1 MSKHSL
7 KNVWEIL
14 KVMWSLDKVYFV
26 VSAVQGIAS
35 TASTLLNI
43 FLIKTVI
50 DGVLAGW
57 SDSVFLQT
65 LAVFAALKFIML
77 IVKAYT
83 VQLNFVHI
91 DLLQHKMIVLL
102 SKKVL
107 DLDYDK
113 LEDPDVLDLK
123 ERALFPITNF
133 GAIYEL
139 LHQVA
144 AFGVALMTFV
154 GVFVILLSFSV
165 WFTLGIALITS
176 VTIYMS
182 IRQSVRM
189 KDSFSEVI
197 PINRRYGYYAGLVT
211 DATHQKEFRLYDM
224 DELIVHRV
232 DGFLDKTMAWFRKM
246 NIMVGNSQSAINAVT
261 GVATFLTYAYTGV
274 RVVTAS
280 WGPQIGLGNFSMYIN
295 ATTQFSDA
303 MKSMVNAVTEIFMMA
318 GYLEPTMQL
327 LGLENR
333 GEIGGKEVPGHFETL
348 RFENVV
354 FQYPNTERVI
364 LDDVSFELKKGEK
377 ISIVGLNNAGKST
390 VVKLIC
396 RFFEPDAGRILWNG
410 KDIRTL
416 DHALYMEELSTVFQ
430 DFHLFPFSIAQNL
443 TEDQA
448 NDERLLQ
455 KVDMWDKVAKL
466 PKGLESMLD
475 KKVNEEGVD
484 FSGGERQKI
493 AIARALGKDY
503 SLIILD
509 EPTAALDP
517 LAESE
522 IYEKFHDLTRGQ
534 TAIFIS
540 HRMSSSLF
548 CDKVLVLQDG
558 KVQAY
563 DSHQNLMKT
572 KNLYRELF
580 ETQAKNYQLT

>member
-197 PINRRYGYYAGLVT
+197 PINRL
-211 DATHQKEFRLYDM
+211 RL
-224 DELIVHRV
+224 RP
-232 DGFLDKTMAWFRKM
+232 R
-246 NIMVGNSQSAINAVT
+246 
-261 GVATFLTYAYTGV
+261 
-274 RVVTAS
+274 
-280 WGPQIGLGNFSMYIN
+280 
-295 ATTQFSDA
+295 
-303 MKSMVNAVTEIFMMA
+303 
-318 GYLEPTMQL
+318 
-327 LGLENR
+327 
-333 GEIGGKEVPGHFETL
+333 
-348 RFENVV
+348 
-354 FQYPNTERVI
+354 
-364 LDDVSFELKKGEK
+364 
-377 ISIVGLNNAGKST
+377 
-390 VVKLIC
+390 
-396 RFFEPDAGRILWNG
+396 
-410 KDIRTL
+410 
-416 DHALYMEELSTVFQ
+416 
-430 DFHLFPFSIAQNL
+430 
-443 TEDQA
+443 
-448 NDERLLQ
+448 
-455 KVDMWDKVAKL
+455 
-466 PKGLESMLD
+466 
-475 KKVNEEGVD
+475 
-484 FSGGERQKI
+484 
-493 AIARALGKDY
+493 
-503 SLIILD
+503 
-509 EPTAALDP
+509 
-517 LAESE
+517 
-522 IYEKFHDLTRGQ
+522 
-534 TAIFIS
+534 
-540 HRMSSSLF
+540 
-548 CDKVLVLQDG
+548 
-558 KVQAY
+558 
-563 DSHQNLMKT
+563 
-572 KNLYRELF
+572 
-580 ETQAKNYQLT
+580 